1 MFPTRMPDPFKG
13 SFMVMDVSEIIA
25 KEVQGMD
32 KRRAEEKVTAELI
45 ERGRSEEREIVQAM
59 DSNPIEAKEK
69 LEKKDKTG
77 AENTGLITQQ
87 NPRMLIAGKRLCL
100 GESITDYYNC
110 SVNVS

>member
-1 MFPTRMPDPFKG
+1 
-13 SFMVMDVSEIIA
+13 MVMDVSEIIA

-77 AENTGLITQQ
+77 AEKTGLITQQ
-87 NPRMLIAGKRLCL
+87 NPRMLIAGKICAS
-100 GESITDYYNC
+100 ESL
-110 SVNVS
+110 